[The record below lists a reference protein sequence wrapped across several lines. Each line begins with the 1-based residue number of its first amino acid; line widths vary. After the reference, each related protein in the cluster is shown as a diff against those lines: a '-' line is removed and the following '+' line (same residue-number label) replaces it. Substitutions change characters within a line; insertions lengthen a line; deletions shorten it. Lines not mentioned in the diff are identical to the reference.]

1 MSVADIFGNCCL
13 EKDNNLLYSL
23 IKFVLVLFFSSFFS
37 GCVATHHV
45 AQKGELDALKKQVQA
60 QNRHLASLA
69 SDRFFNALV
78 LQGIRNEISSLRLD
92 VAALEKSEPA
102 QPPPSAE
109 PAAKSSASPQPPPSA
124 ESAAKSSASP
134 QDQQEGFCDGKTI
147 IGTVEKVF
155 LSPPGIL
162 LPARIDT
169 GAETSSLDARDLRDF
184 ERDGKDWVRF
194 ILVDP
199 ETEEEIEVERPVA
212 RYVRILQSA
221 TEESERRAVVKLRFV
236 IGSVS
241 RSAEFTLSNRE
252 HLEYPLLIGRN
263 ILQDVMMVDVG
274 RSFTVKPQT
283 QAPSK

>member
-102 QPPPSAE
+102 
-109 PAAKSSASPQPPPSA
+109 QPPPSA